1 MSGTLDRLIRVR
13 FAFDAERPVLT
24 VAALA
29 RRTELPLAT
38 AYRWVD
44 RLVRRALVISGCE
57 TE

>member
-1 MSGTLDRLIRVR
+1 MDRLIRVR

-44 RLVRRALVISGCE
+44 RLVRAEL
-57 TE
+57 